1 VSHWHLAPNTYFFG
15 IFQDDCKLICLP
27 HWTVNSTG
35 LVTGS
40 ASVLVS
46 RERKIQAR
54 MEKCRE
60 SDSQVYQET
69 SAFQP
74 TGSLGKGV

>member
-1 VSHWHLAPNTYFFG
+1 
-15 IFQDDCKLICLP
+15 
-27 HWTVNSTG
+27 
-35 LVTGS
+35 
-40 ASVLVS
+40 
-46 RERKIQAR
+46 

-74 TGSLGKGV
+74 TGSLGKGVWEWQLHVCMLAHTQTHTHTHIHRQVFIYVDEAWRVKSPGPGLRSPD